1 LKVDLIRSINPILK
15 TDTVYTKLVLLFLLF
30 ANCAMAQTVDG
41 WALKDND
48 DGVKIFT
55 RDVENSKVKA
65 IKVECQFDATLSQ
78 LVAALMDVKNSE
90 EWLYHTSSNYIVKQV
105 SPSDLYYY
113 SMVEMPWPISN
124 RDFIAHL
131 IVSQDPVTKV
141 VTINAPC
148 IADMVPVKSGVVRIA
163 NSNGKWVLTPVNNGH
178 VKVVYT
184 LHADPGGSIPAWLTN
199 LFVTQ
204 GPHQS
209 FKKLKVHLQKP
220 VYKNVKLAYIVN

>member
-1 LKVDLIRSINPILK
+1 VH
-15 TDTVYTKLVLLFLLF
+15 TKFVLLFLLF
-30 ANCAMAQTVDG
+30 ANCAIAQTSDG
-41 WALKDND
+41 WVLKDND
-48 DGVKIFT
+48 DGVKIYT
-55 RDVENSKVKA
+55 RPVENSKVKA

-78 LVAALMDVKNSE
+78 LVAVLMDVKNSE

-105 SPSDLYYY
+105 SPADIYYY

-131 IVSQDPVTKV
+131 IVSQDATTKV

-163 NSNGKWVLTPVNNGH
+163 NSNGKWVLTPVNNDR

-204 GPHQS
+204 GPRQS
-209 FKKLKVHLQKP
+209 FRKLKVHLQKP

>member
-1 LKVDLIRSINPILK
+1 MYIKP
-15 TDTVYTKLVLLFLLF
+15 VLLFLLL
-30 ANCAMAQTVDG
+30 ANAAIAQTADG
-41 WALKDND
+41 WLLKDND
-48 DGVKIFT
+48 NGIKIYT
-55 RDVENSKVKA
+55 REVDNSKVKA
-65 IKVECQFDATLSQ
+65 VKVECQFDATLSQ
-78 LVAALMDVKNSE
+78 LVAVLMDVRNSE

-105 SPSDLYYY
+105 SSSDLYYY

-131 IVSQDPVTKV
+131 MVSQDPSSKV

-148 IADMVPVKSGVVRIA
+148 IADMVPIKSGVVRIA
-163 NSNGKWVLTPVNNGH
+163 NSNGKWILTPVNSDH

-184 LHADPGGSIPAWLTN
+184 LHADPGGSIPTWLTN

-204 GPHQS
+204 GPRQS

-220 VYKNVKLAYIVN
+220 VYKNAKLSYIVN